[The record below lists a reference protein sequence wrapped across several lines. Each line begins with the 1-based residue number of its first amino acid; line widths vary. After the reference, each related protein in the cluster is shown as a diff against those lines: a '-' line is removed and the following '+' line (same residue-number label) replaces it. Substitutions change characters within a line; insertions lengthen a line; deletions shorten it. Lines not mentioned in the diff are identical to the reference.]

1 MAWVR
6 ASIQVGNSLK
16 SLFSMSGMGFLSLH
30 LGDANQCQRVQARLE
45 ARTVWVNQYGLLYNQ
60 VRSRSSRPLFP
71 LWERAPRLSLTH
83 VLMIYTSP
91 PRVPGA
97 IRRVGFT
104 SLYPLGSAIDGIR
117 FTA

>member
-45 ARTVWVNQYGLLYNQ
+45 AGTIWVNQYGLLYNQ
-60 VRSRSSRPLFP
+60 VRSRSSHRCHPCGKGL
-71 LWERAPRLSLTH
+71 LDSH
-83 VLMIYTSP
+83 SP
-91 PRVPGA
+91 TFDSHTMSRVPGA
-97 IRRVGFT
+97 IRRVGFV
-104 SLYPLGSAIDGIR
+104 SIYP
-117 FTA
+117 